1 MSKRRAPQQ
10 AAPAGYMP
18 RLKARYRAQVASALN
33 DEFGYS
39 SVMQT
44 PRLDKIVL
52 SAGVG
57 EAANNKKLLDTAVA
71 ELTQISGLR
80 AVRTTARKSIAAF
93 KIRQGMEI
101 GVMVTLR
108 GARMYEFLDR
118 LVSVAIPRI
127 KDFRGCST
135 RAFDGHG
142 NYSMG
147 VDDQTIFPEIDYD
160 KVERVTGLNI
170 VIVTTAESD
179 REGRSLLAAL
189 GMPFQRPEAN

>member
-1 MSKRRAPQQ
+1 VSKRRAPQQ

-71 ELTQISGLR
+71 ELTRISGLR

-179 REGRSLLAAL
+179 REARSLLAAL

>member
-10 AAPAGYMP
+10 VAPAGYMP

-33 DEFGYS
+33 EEFGYS
-39 SVMQT
+39 SAMQT

-57 EAANNKKLLDTAVA
+57 EAVNNKKLLDTAVA

>member
-57 EAANNKKLLDTAVA
+57 EAVNNKKLLDTAVA
-71 ELTQISGLR
+71 ELTRISGLR

-135 RAFDGHG
+135 SAFDGHG

-170 VIVTTAESD
+170 VIVTTAETD